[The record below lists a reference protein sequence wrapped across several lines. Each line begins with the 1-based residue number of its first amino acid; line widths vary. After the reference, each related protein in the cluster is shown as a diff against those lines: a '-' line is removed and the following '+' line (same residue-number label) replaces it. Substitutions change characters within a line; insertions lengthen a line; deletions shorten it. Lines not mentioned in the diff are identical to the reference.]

1 MPATPSELTSL
12 DFFEIKESIKSYLRT
27 RDEFTDYDFE
37 GSAASYL
44 IDILAYNTYYTS
56 FNANMS
62 MNEAFLE
69 SATVRDNI
77 VRIAKQL
84 GYTPRSIK
92 ASKACVRMAIQ
103 TALIPGGQS
112 YPDTVTIR
120 KGDVYISSNTN
131 DTYTYCLL
139 DDVTVSV
146 DQNNGIA
153 SFTKVIIHQ
162 GNLLRFTYTVDD
174 TKKQEFVIPAESVDT
189 ELLTVSVK
197 PSEQSVELDEYSLS
211 TNVVDL
217 TSTSRNYFLEET
229 EDLRYKVIF
238 GDGVLGRKLID
249 NEFIILEY
257 VSTAGTEANGCTKF
271 SFIGQAVDSQGRA
284 IPPSSMSLA
293 TIDSSQD
300 GTDRESALAVKFRA
314 PRQFSTQSR
323 AVTEDD
329 YAYIVSSLYPQAAAV
344 TAYGGEKLN
353 PPIYGKVYIAVRSK
367 SGVNLNTTTK
377 TRIKNQLLKYSM
389 ASIEPVIVDPRIFY
403 ITPKVYPFYNGNET
417 SRSSNE
423 LGTEILKSIDQYN
436 GQNRENRF
444 NNRLE
449 KSKFNSMVDASDDA
463 ISGTSTQLTM
473 GQNLDQFTFG
483 NVFTQC
489 LDFGNPITN
498 PSDLGG
504 NDAGDSTCPPKYSAV
519 KSGKF
524 YATGYTEN
532 LADLLADGST
542 AGGGTASSDA
552 SEAVY
557 ASGTRTTEVLV
568 PVNIRDDG
576 KGNLLLVATRNEKE
590 VILNNS
596 IGTVDYQ
603 QGIVCVGPLD
613 VADTSD
619 GTPRIPVVVYPD
631 SDSITIPPGV
641 DPTIFNPEVYPI
653 DFITNPTTVPTFDP
667 NNFGGWNYG
676 GTPINIINY
685 PIDAFE
691 YPEVE
696 SCF

>member
-1 MPATPSELTSL
+1 MC
-12 DFFEIKESIKSYLRT
+12 I
-27 RDEFTDYDFE
+27 RD
-37 GSAASYL
+37 S
-44 IDILAYNTYYTS
+44 
-56 FNANMS
+56 
-62 MNEAFLE
+62 
-69 SATVRDNI
+69 
-77 VRIAKQL
+77 
-84 GYTPRSIK
+84 
-92 ASKACVRMAIQ
+92 
-103 TALIPGGQS
+103 
-112 YPDTVTIR
+112 
-120 KGDVYISSNTN
+120 
-131 DTYTYCLL
+131 
-139 DDVTVSV
+139 
-146 DQNNGIA
+146 
-153 SFTKVIIHQ
+153 
-162 GNLLRFTYTVDD
+162 
-174 TKKQEFVIPAESVDT
+174 
-189 ELLTVSVK
+189 
-197 PSEQSVELDEYSLS
+197 
-211 TNVVDL
+211 
-217 TSTSRNYFLEET
+217 
-229 EDLRYKVIF
+229 
-238 GDGVLGRKLID
+238 
-249 NEFIILEY
+249 
-257 VSTAGTEANGCTKF
+257 
-271 SFIGQAVDSQGRA
+271 
-284 IPPSSMSLA
+284 
-293 TIDSSQD
+293 
-300 GTDRESALAVKFRA
+300 
-314 PRQFSTQSR
+314 
-323 AVTEDD
+323 
-329 YAYIVSSLYPQAAAV
+329 
-344 TAYGGEKLN
+344 
-353 PPIYGKVYIAVRSK
+353 
-367 SGVNLNTTTK
+367 
-377 TRIKNQLLKYSM
+377 
-389 ASIEPVIVDPRIFY
+389 
-403 ITPKVYPFYNGNET
+403 YNGNET

-542 AGGGTASSDA
+542 AGGGTAASDA
-552 SEAVY
+552 SDAIY
-557 ASGTRTTEVLV
+557 ASGNRTTEVLV

-590 VILNNS
+590 VVLNNS